1 MPEVEY
7 TATVSAP
14 LERVW
19 NYVED
24 LNQWCHLMI
33 GFQALEIVD
42 ERRSIWTLRGDVGI
56 LTREVRIQVDIT
68 EWLPRDR
75 VTFVVTG
82 ITERLE
88 GGGAFL
94 MTASDA
100 PGVAGAVAAAA
111 PAKKQGPWR
120 RLRFRIARAMLRR
133 LGRKAA
139 AAQAAAREA
148 MVRESSAAAPD
159 STSAG
164 TPPAQP
170 APAASGAGTS
180 QLTFQLRVTPQGP
193 MAPMLDLLMAPML
206 EPAAHDLANGIR
218 AAVEV

>member
-7 TATVSAP
+7 TATVNAP
-14 LERVW
+14 LDRVW

-42 ERRSIWTLRGDVGI
+42 ERRSIWTLHGDVGI
-56 LTREVRIQVDIT
+56 LTREVRVQVDIT

-94 MTASDA
+94 MAAGDASDGA
-100 PGVAGAVAAAA
+100 DGDGVATRATKRGR
-111 PAKKQGPWR
+111 WR
-120 RLRFRIARAMLRR
+120 RLRFRIARALLRR
-133 LGRKAA
+133 VGRKAA
-139 AAQAAAREA
+139 GAQAAAR
-148 MVRESSAAAPD
+148 AATDA
-159 STSAG
+159 TAV
-164 TPPAQP
+164 TTAQP
-170 APAASGAGTS
+170 AQAASGGETT
-180 QLTFQLRVTPQGP
+180 QLTFQLRVSPRGP

-206 EPAAHDLANGIR
+206 EPAAQDLADGIR